1 MFSFISIQLFD
12 RSIFVQIFLGEAVV
26 LVLSKGF
33 LFLNLFIFLNLLT
46 DLVDEVIDIIGN
58 LNGVSVRTSWLHAP
72 LVLVTSSSLS
82 GSRIVHG
89 AIFRLVLRIV
99 PWRVRSMIGVLHGI
113 IIYTQILIELW

>member
-12 RSIFVQIFLGEAVV
+12 RSIFVQIFIGEAVV

-58 LNGVSVRTSWLHAP
+58 LNGVSVRTGWLHAP

-82 GSRIVHG
+82 GSRVVH
-89 AIFRLVLRIV
+89 
-99 PWRVRSMIGVLHGI
+99 
-113 IIYTQILIELW
+113 